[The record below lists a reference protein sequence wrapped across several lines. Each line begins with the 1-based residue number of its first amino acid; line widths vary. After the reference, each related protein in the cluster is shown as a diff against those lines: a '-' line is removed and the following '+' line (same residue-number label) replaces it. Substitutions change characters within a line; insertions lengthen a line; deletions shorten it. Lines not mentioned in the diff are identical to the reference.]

1 MDRAMALYNRGEV
14 GDHDFVQQ
22 GEVGDR
28 DFVQQGGGR

>member
-1 MDRAMALYNRGEV
+1 MTLYNRGV

-22 GEVGDR
+22 GEVGDH